1 MIQAVSDAPLLVGL
15 TGTCA
20 FSLTLDAW
28 PLVRNGFGFIHYV
41 HQTKAIAIEKCS

>member
-1 MIQAVSDAPLLVGL
+1 MIQAVSDEPLLVGL

-20 FSLTLDAW
+20 FSPILDAW
-28 PLVRNGFGFIHYV
+28 PLVRNRFGFIHYV